1 MQSIPILCHWNPVI
15 VHAPREPEPFLLWLQ
30 CSLVFLS
37 FLLDVFLWHLT
48 EHWLWARVRAVEGRS
63 SWVGEFPIMSCFT
76 LTTVQDAQRDNHAQ
90 LLPWSRL
97 VEKEQLLFHLWQ
109 NKRLSNIPVHK
120 LLCKQNTASKPS
132 SKASYIKKIQGEL
145 VAFSW
150 SLHENVTGFILS
162 CSKMKFCRKNNQ
174 GNGHMH
180 SWFLPMEL
188 KLTPGNMASMI
199 QVISELTHKAVTSQ
213 I

>member
-1 MQSIPILCHWNPVI
+1 MQSIPILCHRNPVI

-48 EHWLWARVRAVEGRS
+48 EHWPWARVRAVEGRS

-120 LLCKQNTASKPS
+120 LLCKQNTASKQGIIYKENPRGTS
-132 SKASYIKKIQGEL
+132 SIFLIFTWKCDRFYPQLLKNE
-145 VAFSW
+145 
-150 SLHENVTGFILS
+150 IL
-162 CSKMKFCRKNNQ
+162 
-174 GNGHMH
+174 
-180 SWFLPMEL
+180 
-188 KLTPGNMASMI
+188 
-199 QVISELTHKAVTSQ
+199 
-213 I
+213 